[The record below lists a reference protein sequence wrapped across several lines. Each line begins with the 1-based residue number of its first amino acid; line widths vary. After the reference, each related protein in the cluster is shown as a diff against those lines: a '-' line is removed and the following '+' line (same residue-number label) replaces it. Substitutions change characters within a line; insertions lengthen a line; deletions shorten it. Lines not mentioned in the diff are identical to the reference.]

1 MSISDLENLRCPLNK
16 ETILTCPFLTVTDKE
31 MYVNEIEKDDIGK
44 LSWSKKCH
52 I

>member
-1 MSISDLENLRCPLNK
+1 MPIKQRDSINL
-16 ETILTCPFLTVTDKE
+16 PFLTVTDKE